1 MSAMAQLKVSFEEE
15 APLEASCREEL
26 RKALRLI
33 EQLQKES
40 RDLRDR
46 LAEKNQLAE
55 QKRLLLSSTFAH
67 EQILRS
73 ELVKA
78 SSLAMG

>member
-1 MSAMAQLKVSFEEE
+1 MSAMAQVKVSVEEE
-15 APLEASCREEL
+15 LPLEASCREEL
-26 RKALRLI
+26 RRALRLI

-40 RDLRDR
+40 RDLRAR
-46 LAEKNQLAE
+46 LAEKEQLAE
-55 QKRLLLSSTFAH
+55 QKRLLLSSTSAH

-78 SSLAMG
+78 GNMAFG